1 MTKQSQNKQIVYRYK
16 LTYSTSGNYINV
28 PPKIV
33 KNKYVDKNKE
43 YQIYIVENSPEHDIL
58 AKSKSE
64 LQQFL
69 KYLTNYYP
77 FKASIASAG
86 SSYRITISSFLIEN
100 KYFDPDT
107 AKGKDFWIYF
117 VDDI

>member
-1 MTKQSQNKQIVYRYK
+1 MSKQLKDKRIVYRYK
-16 LTYSTSGNYINV
+16 LTYSTSGNYFNV

-33 KNKYVDKNKE
+33 KNKYINKDKKYE
-43 YQIYIVENSPEHDIL
+43 IYIVENSPEHDIL

-69 KYLTNYYP
+69 KYLKNYYP
-77 FKASIASAG
+77 FRASIASAG

-100 KYFDPDT
+100 KYFDPET
-107 AKGKDFWIYF
+107 AKGKEFWVYF
-117 VDDI
+117 VEDI